1 MQPETTLDPAIEA
14 KVRASF
20 AAQSAMRTIGARL
33 ASVRP
38 GAVEIELPAADHINQ
53 QQGFAHGGVIGMIL
67 DSACG
72 YASFT
77 TMPLDCEVVSI
88 EYKINFLRPAVGER
102 FVARGRVTRPGRT
115 VAVAQGEVVAV
126 TNGAEQTVAVMLATM
141 AVVKA
146 PA

>member
-1 MQPETTLDPAIEA
+1 MPPETTLDPAIEA

-33 ASVRP
+33 LSVRP

-53 QQGFAHGGVIGMIL
+53 QQGFTHGGVIGMIL

-77 TMPLDCEVVSI
+77 TMPLDSEVVSI
-88 EYKINFLRPAVGER
+88 EYKINFLRPAVGDR

-115 VAVAQGEVVAV
+115 VAVAQGEVVALA
-126 TNGAEQTVAVMLATM
+126 NGAEQTVAVMLATM

-146 PA
+146 PG